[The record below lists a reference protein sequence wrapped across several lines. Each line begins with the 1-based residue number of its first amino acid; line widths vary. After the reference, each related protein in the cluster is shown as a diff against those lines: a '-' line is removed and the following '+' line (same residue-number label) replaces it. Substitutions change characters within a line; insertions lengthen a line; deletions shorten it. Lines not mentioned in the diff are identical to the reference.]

1 MKRYKQPK
9 FPNHFR
15 QEIIKTG
22 KRVRVGDT
30 IYFRSARGTMVR
42 GF

>member
-1 MKRYKQPK
+1 MKRYKEEK
-9 FPNHFR
+9 LANSFK
-15 QEIIKTG
+15 QEIIRTG